1 MDFYKPIKQL
11 RLVTFALMKETVEV
25 KTNSKVVQ
33 FSAQSDIYSKISLM
47 QKYEKVDLKD
57 IFLSA

>member
-1 MDFYKPIKQL
+1 
-11 RLVTFALMKETVEV
+11 MKETIEV

>member
-1 MDFYKPIKQL
+1 MDFYKPIKRL
-11 RLVTFALMKETVEV
+11 RLVTFALMKETIEV